1 MNLDLDRLE
10 QLARECPTADEDPM
24 LEDWYDEQHLADGI
38 HQPAD
43 RALIAAASP
52 DVMLALIER
61 VRTAEA
67 TLAEAW
73 GEGVD
78 ACARSHGHLRP
89 MDTNP
94 YRTEP
99 R

>member
-10 QLARECPTADEDPM
+10 RLARECPTADDDPM

-67 TLAEAW
+67 KLA
-73 GEGVD
+73 EGVD

-89 MDTNP
+89 MGTNP
-94 YRTEP
+94 YRRQP
-99 R
+99 